1 MSDNKSYED
10 KINDIKK
17 YLEEKEKEVK
27 DNRVNK
33 SNPIKNDNGLVF
45 DDYSNNYNDIY
56 KSNDSDDIIGNKEEV
71 KIEKKEIKNKEDKC
85 DYKKCKLNVILFI
98 LLFITPLFMALSVIS
113 SNSTYLIRKPFN
125 FVFYALTGI
134 SMIWIICILLLKAL
148 DKNKT
153 KKKKYIIASIVTIIL
168 NILFMILCLK
178 GKFWTHLD
186 PIIEHKKFFVL
197 LFLGLIIIFII
208 FLIIMKKKHIKIKKS
223 IKKMLLTIFMT
234 LYILCY
240 IDLVVVLYGPVKEFK
255 EWLITTAMQT
265 MHHQYFCKWFY
276 NNGDIEY
283 VMSQNYVQESGES
296 TDASL
301 IKKNQEEKVV
311 YENEYEEA
319 VLKKE
324 HKNDLYK
331 IIELDVNG
339 CKGYLAAIYDPTTV
353 HVAVTNKVGRAGQYV
368 TEMAKD
374 RDAVLGINGG
384 GFWDPGNTSAG
395 GTPTG
400 ITIEKGEIIT
410 NGEYGWNV
418 QAGGIIGFDKE
429 GILHL
434 LKNTSAKEAIDMG
447 ITDAVS
453 WGPFLI
459 VNGTPSFIKGNGG
472 WGYAARTAIGQREDG
487 IVLLLTIDSNAT
499 RTKGADMVDLT
510 EIMQNYGAVNAAN
523 LDGGTSTVMVMPK
536 ETALKYNPNCSS
548 DYCII
553 NDPIDGGLSHATRAI
568 ADAFVVIPNE

>member
-33 SNPIKNDNGLVF
+33 SNPIKKDNGLVF

-56 KSNDSDDIIGNKEEV
+56 KSNDSDDVIGNKEEV

-234 LYILCY
+234 LYILCF
-240 IDLVVVLYGPVKEFK
+240 IDLVVVLYGPAKEFK

-339 CKGYLAAIYDPTTV
+339 CKGYLAVIYDPTTV

-400 ITIEKGEIIT
+400 ITIEQGKIIT

-434 LKNTSAKEAIDMG
+434 LKNTTAQEAIDMG

-523 LDGGTSTVMVMPK
+523 LDGGTSTVMVMPQ